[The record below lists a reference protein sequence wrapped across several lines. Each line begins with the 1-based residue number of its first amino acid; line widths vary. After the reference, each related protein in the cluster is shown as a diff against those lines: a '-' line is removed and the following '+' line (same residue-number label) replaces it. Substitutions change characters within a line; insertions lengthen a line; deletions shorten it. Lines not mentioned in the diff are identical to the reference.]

1 MHMHVNYVRRIEFI
15 VDTVARLRSEKFGT
29 RSEHNDIVSQS
40 ILLRS
45 AQFRSI
51 VMIIIIVYD
60 VISCID
66 LAACT
71 GKPQSENKGALI
83 VLCACRALRN
93 LRCQFSV
100 SAMHALVL

>member
-1 MHMHVNYVRRIEFI
+1 MHVNYVRRIEFI

-51 VMIIIIVYD
+51 VMHDYIVYD

-66 LAACT
+66 LLAAST
-71 GKPQSENKGALI
+71 GKPRSENKGALI
-83 VLCACRALRN
+83 VLCTCRALRN